1 MPPKH
6 LIMSLKQVKL
16 QFKDLEAK
24 MKFWNKVSIFRSTSF
39 IQINR
44 NNSRLKLHCS
54 HNRMNSQL
62 VKQNFLE
69 FKGKTEN
76 LQQKQVKFISL
87 LLLECY
93 PQAKL
98 PQQTIMTPSLNK
110 SYLLQ
115 IEVKP
120 KLLLLNS
127 LTINSILVLY
137 RVIKEFL
144 TILTKKHMQR
154 VSPLIK

>member
-1 MPPKH
+1 
-6 LIMSLKQVKL
+6 MSLKQVKL
-16 QFKDLEAK
+16 QFKDLGAK
-24 MKFWNKVSIFRSTSF
+24 MKFWNKVSSIFRSTSF

-44 NNSRLKLHCS
+44 NKSRLKLHCS
-54 HNRMNSQL
+54 HNRMKPQL
-62 VKQNFLE
+62 VKQKILE

-87 LLLECY
+87 LLLECCH
-93 PQAKL
+93 QAKL
-98 PQQTIMTPSLNK
+98 PQLTTMTPSLNK

-137 RVIKEFL
+137 RVIKEFP
-144 TILTKKHMQR
+144 TNLTKRHKQR
-154 VSPLIK
+154 ASPLIK